1 MASIKN
7 CKIKIF
13 LKLSA
18 AASVCCLDFCL
29 AIGHSPRMDL
39 LNLCV
44 YILVPAVVIFLALL
58 LFCLLGYGIY
68 SLFRQVKKRF
78 KQSREEG

>member
-1 MASIKN
+1 
-7 CKIKIF
+7 
-13 LKLSA
+13 
-18 AASVCCLDFCL
+18 
-29 AIGHSPRMDL
+29 MDL

-58 LFCLLGYGIY
+58 LLCLLGYGIY

-78 KQSREEG
+78 KPSRAED